1 MSIRIREQYE
11 IEALKLFAKGFLLR
25 VERLEREKLE
35 LKENN
40 KNGDTSESVGALIR
54 KSS

>member
-1 MSIRIREQYE
+1 
-11 IEALKLFAKGFLLR
+11 
-25 VERLEREKLE
+25 LE